1 MSKVKKE
8 SLSTAY
14 LSTEQNNS
22 DSDLNIN
29 IEEEEKVKDKKI
41 RKDAFGNLINKRKKH
56 KISFSDKLRMTIEI
70 SEEIEINRKLSVIE
84 DKEIYDKKKLP
95 VDPFEKQGTIAG
107 DYFLRKDL
115 LDEYKYIEENIQPK
129 TIIEDKV
136 NVPCGVCTIF

>member
-8 SLSTAY
+8 SLNTSY

-29 IEEEEKVKDKKI
+29 IEEEEKIKDKKI
-41 RKDAFGNLINKRKKH
+41 RKDAFGNLINKRKKN
-56 KISFSDKLRMTIEI
+56 KISFSDKLRITIGI
-70 SEEIEINRKLSVIE
+70 YEEIVINIKLSFIE
-84 DKEIYDKKKLP
+84 DKELYSKKKIP
-95 VDPFEKQGTIAG
+95 VDPFEKQGTIAS

-115 LDEYKYIEENIQPK
+115 LDEYKYLEENTQPK